1 MRSLT
6 FKCKKYG
13 AVRKTYSNKKLSC
26 NPACEKCE
34 YYGVSCCGVRV
45 KEKKFL

>member
-13 AVRKTYSNKKLSC
+13 AVRKTYSNKKLSTK
-26 NPACEKCE
+26 PACEKCE
-34 YYGVSCCGVRV
+34 YHGVSCYGVRV
-45 KEKKFL
+45 GERKYL